1 MGLGAFNRMR
11 MRQVEAMKAENIRE
25 ALKKEEEVGK
35 DTIKLVETPKDGY
48 KQPDERDFKEFREQE
63 EEKTTLGPR
72 KRKPNKE

>member
-11 MRQVEAMKAENIRE
+11 MRQVEAMKAENVKM
-25 ALKKEEEVGK
+25 ALEKEEKVGK

-48 KQPDERDFKEFREQE
+48 KQPDEKEFKEFR

-72 KRKPNKE
+72 KRKMNKE